1 MQRSLVLGIT
11 DEKGIFRPE
20 TLGKIQRITEGIL
33 NIEGVIVEDV
43 ISFTTTNNVTAEGG
57 LLTVKRIMDEAPL
70 SPEEVTPLQQAIYD
84 NPMFVEQL
92 VSKDGKGIAIYIP
105 IQEKDMS
112 NRISKEIKI
121 IATKELGEDR
131 SLATSATYYL
141 AGLPV
146 AEETFGFE
154 MFMQMGITAP
164 IAMMVIFLLLFLI
177 FRKLTLI
184 ISPMIVAMFS
194 VMWGMGLL
202 IGLGYTVHIMSSM
215 IPIFLMPIAVLDSV
229 HILSEFHDKYPAL
242 RDKKSAIRA
251 AMDELFSPMLY
262 TSLTTA
268 VGFGSLIL
276 APIPPVRVFG
286 AFVAFGVLAAWLLSV
301 TLVPACTMLIREQ
314 KLESKLAA
322 REEKRTL
329 LARLLPP
336 LGRTAYRRNKLI
348 ILSSALILVAGIWG
362 LTRIVVNDNP
372 VKWFKPNHRL
382 RIADREMNKI
392 IGGTYMAYLVVE
404 GSETDD
410 IKRPE
415 VMAYIEKLQN
425 HLEAIEIE
433 GLDIVGKTSSV
444 ADIVKRINYVLH
456 DENQAAHI
464 VPAAQDEIGQ
474 YLFLFQ
480 MSGDPDDLDNFV
492 DNDYRMANIWVQLR
506 RGENKDMEN
515 VVASVNTFT
524 QQNQPPPGIKLGWSG
539 LTYINKVWQ
548 DLMVGGMLKA
558 VLGGFAAVFV
568 LMVILFRSPLLA
580 FISMM
585 PLTFAIILTY
595 GILGFVGK
603 DYDMPVAVCSSLA
616 LGLSIDYAIHFCQ
629 RFKSKCAILKDVER
643 TNAAIFD
650 EPARAIARNAI
661 VIIFGFLPL
670 VFATLT
676 PYMTVGI
683 FFATLMG
690 FSGLTTLILL
700 PALMRIFGGWI
711 FRKQI
716 AESSATVAASLLFLF
731 LGLFAVSNALAQTP
745 TADEI
750 IQKSHEAFFYA
761 GDDMK
766 AKVHMRLIS
775 KNGKERIRDL
785 TMLRKD
791 SGSAGDTGEQ
801 KYFMY
806 FEKPNDVRGMTF
818 LVWKYPAKDDDR
830 WIYISSI
837 KMVRRIAAKDQ
848 QSSFVGSD
856 FTYED
861 VSGRDLAADAY
872 SLVREETLNGKD
884 CYIIKSVPKN
894 EKSAKYREKLSW
906 IDKKTFLPLK
916 EEYIDKRGQLYKVFT
931 ADEVE
936 ERDKIPTIMK
946 RTMENKQNGHRTE
959 VTFTE
964 VKYNLGLPETMFS
977 ERSLR
982 RAPMQWIR

>member
-1 MQRSLVLGIT
+1 
-11 DEKGIFRPE
+11 
-20 TLGKIQRITEGIL
+20 
-33 NIEGVIVEDV
+33 
-43 ISFTTTNNVTAEGG
+43 
-57 LLTVKRIMDEAPL
+57 
-70 SPEEVTPLQQAIYD
+70 
-84 NPMFVEQL
+84 
-92 VSKDGKGIAIYIP
+92 
-105 IQEKDMS
+105 
-112 NRISKEIKI
+112 
-121 IATKELGEDR
+121 
-131 SLATSATYYL
+131 
-141 AGLPV
+141 
-146 AEETFGFE
+146 
-154 MFMQMGITAP
+154 
-164 IAMMVIFLLLFLI
+164 
-177 FRKLTLI
+177 
-184 ISPMIVAMFS
+184 
-194 VMWGMGLL
+194 
-202 IGLGYTVHIMSSM
+202 
-215 IPIFLMPIAVLDSV
+215 MPIAVLDSV

-242 RDKKSAIRA
+242 RDKKGAIRA

-268 VGFGSLIL
+268 VGFGSLML
-276 APIPPVRVFG
+276 APIPPVQVFG

-301 TLVPACTMLIREQ
+301 TLVPACTMLIREE
-314 KLESKLAA
+314 KLEAKLAA
-322 REEKRTL
+322 RGEEKRTL

-336 LGRTAYRRNKLI
+336 LGTFAHYRSKLI
-348 ILSSALILVAGIWG
+348 ILGSALILAVGIWG

-415 VMAYIEKLQN
+415 VMAYIEKLQH
-425 HLEAIEIE
+425 HLEAQE
-433 GLDIVGKTSSV
+433 IVGKTSSV
-444 ADIVKRINYVLH
+444 ADIVKRINYVL
-456 DENQAAHI
+456 QATHI
-464 VPAAQDEIGQ
+464 VPTDPKEIGE
-474 YLFLFQ
+474 YLAMFE
-480 MSGDPDDLDNFV
+480 MSSDPGDLDNFV
-492 DNDYRMANIWVQLR
+492 DYDYRMANIWVQLR

-524 QQNQPPPGIKLGWSG
+524 QQNPPPSGIKLGWSG

-548 DLMVGGMLKA
+548 DLMVRGMLKA
-558 VLGGFAAVFV
+558 VLGGFVAVFV

-629 RFKSKCAILKDVER
+629 RFKSKCAILKDVEQ

-716 AESSATVAASLLFLF
+716 AGAPAKVTAGLLFLF
-731 LGLFAVSNALAQTP
+731 LGFFAVSNALAQAP

-750 IQKSHEAFFYA
+750 MQKSHEAFFYA

-766 AKVHMRLIS
+766 AKVHMRLIR
-775 KNGKERIRDL
+775 KDGKERIRVL

-791 SGSAGDTGEQ
+791 LDNAGDTGNQ

-806 FEKPNDVRGMTF
+806 FENPNDVRGMTF

-861 VSGRDLAADAY
+861 VSGRDL
-872 SLVREETLNGKD
+872 
-884 CYIIKSVPKN
+884 
-894 EKSAKYREKLSW
+894 
-906 IDKKTFLPLK
+906 ID
-916 EEYIDKRGQLYKVFT
+916 
-931 ADEVE
+931 
-936 ERDKIPTIMK
+936 
-946 RTMENKQNGHRTE
+946 
-959 VTFTE
+959 
-964 VKYNLGLPETMFS
+964 
-977 ERSLR
+977 
-982 RAPMQWIR
+982 